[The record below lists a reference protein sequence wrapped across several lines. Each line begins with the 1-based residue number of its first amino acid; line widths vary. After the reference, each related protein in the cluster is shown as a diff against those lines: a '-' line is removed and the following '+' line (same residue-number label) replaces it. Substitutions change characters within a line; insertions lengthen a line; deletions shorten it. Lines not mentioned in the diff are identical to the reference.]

1 MLTSFS
7 TALSALNAN
16 TTAIDVVGNNLANL
30 NTPGFKGSVLSFH
43 DLVTQSVGSGAGTT
57 QVGFG
62 VGTPITVRTFAQGA
76 IQATTGPLDAAIQG
90 NGFFVVKTASGA
102 TEYTRAGNFQ
112 VNAAGNLATP
122 TGEEVLGWTKINGVL
137 NTNAPLGPITVPV
150 GALAPPTPTTNA
162 SVDLN
167 LNASAAAGG
176 TFSTAVEVFDSLGNS
191 HLMTFTFT
199 KSATANQWDYS
210 VSLPASDATPPPTPT
225 TGTLTFDGNGTLTSP
240 LPTDAPPVIA
250 ATGLNDG
257 ASDLSIT
264 WNMFNQ
270 GVPRMTQYS
279 QSSASSA
286 VSQNG
291 SATANLENVEMSD
304 GGQILAR
311 YSNGQQIV
319 VGQLALATILNPDSM
334 IAVGDNNLQLSA
346 RTALP
351 AIGLPGSG
359 GRGVVLGRSVEASTV
374 DIAREFTNL
383 IVFQRAYQA
392 SSKIITTVDQ
402 ISQDTINLKQ

>member
-43 DLVTQSVGSGAGTT
+43 DLVSQSVGSGAGTT

-62 VGTPITVRTFAQGA
+62 VATPVTVRTFAQGA

-90 NGFFVVKTASGA
+90 SGFFIVKTGSGA
-102 TEYTRAGNFQ
+102 TEYTRAGNFLA
-112 VNAAGNLATP
+112 NSAGNLATP
-122 TGEEVLGWTKINGVL
+122 TGEELQGWTTVNGVL
-137 NTNAPLGPITVPV
+137 NTNAPIGSITVPV
-150 GALAPPTPTTNA
+150 GALAPPTPTTSA

-167 LNASAAAGG
+167 LNASAAAGD
-176 TFSTAVEVFDSLGNS
+176 TFSTALEVFDSLGNS

-199 KSATANQWDYS
+199 KAAVANQWTYS
-210 VSLPASDATPPPTPT
+210 VSLPASSATPAPTPT
-225 TGTLTFDGNGTLTSP
+225 TGTLTFNGNGSLISP
-240 LPTDAPPVIA
+240 LATAAPPAVTA
-250 ATGLNDG
+250 AGLNNG
-257 ASDLSIT
+257 ASNLSIA

-270 GVPRMTQYS
+270 GAPRITQYS
-279 QSSASSA
+279 QASATSA

-291 SATANLENVEMSD
+291 TATANLEAVEMAA

-319 VGQLALATILNPDSM
+319 VGQIALATILNPDSM
-334 IAVGDNNLQLSA
+334 IAVGNNNLQLTA
-346 RTALP
+346 RTAQP
-351 AIGLPGSG
+351 AVGLPGSG
-359 GRGVVLGRSVEASTV
+359 GRGSVLGGAIEASTV

-383 IVFQRAYQA
+383 IIFQRAYQA